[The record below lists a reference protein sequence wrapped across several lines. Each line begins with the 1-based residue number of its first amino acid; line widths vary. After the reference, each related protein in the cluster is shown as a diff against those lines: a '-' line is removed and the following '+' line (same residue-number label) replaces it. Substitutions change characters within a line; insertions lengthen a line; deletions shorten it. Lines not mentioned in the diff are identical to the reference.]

1 MNDAGARTAAPGDA
15 TPIVLSARFN
25 GPPSTANGGYACGV
39 VAAALG
45 HPLGPVAVRLH
56 RPVPLEVPLTM
67 VPDGTGWNA
76 SSALWSGD
84 QLVATGTTASIDLP
98 DPPARPSRAAATAAR
113 RRHPSFAVDHP
124 LAGCF
129 VCGEDRPDGLHVS
142 AGPLAADGSGD
153 VIASP
158 FEPDDSFGTAGV
170 VHPPVVW
177 GALDCPS
184 YPMPAVRAGRTC
196 LLGTFRARIT
206 RDVRTGE
213 RLIAV
218 GWTNREDG
226 RKFLSASALLDEAG
240 TLVAASEAVWIAVP
254 DEYVWAAGSG

>member
-1 MNDAGARTAAPGDA
+1 MGTPGDA
-15 TPIVLSARFN
+15 APIVLSARFN

-45 HPLGPVAVRLH
+45 RPLGPVAVRLH
-56 RPVPLEVPLTM
+56 RPVPLERPLT
-67 VPDGTGWNA
+67 VLTEETGGNA
-76 SSALWSGD
+76 TVTLCSGD
-84 QLVATGTTASIDLP
+84 QLVATGTIASIELP
-98 DPPARPSRAAATAAR
+98 DPPARPSLAAATAAR
-113 RRHPSFAVDHP
+113 RRHPGFAVDHP
-124 LAGCF
+124 LARCF
-129 VCGEDRPDGLHVS
+129 VCGEDRLDGLHVS

-158 FEPDDSFGTAGV
+158 FEPDDSFGTVGV
-170 VHPPVVW
+170 VDPPVVW

-213 RLIAV
+213 RLVAV

-226 RKFLSASALLDEAG
+226 RKFLCGSALLDDTGA
-240 TLVAASEAVWIAVP
+240 LVAASEAVWIAVS
-254 DEYVWAAGSG
+254 DEYVRSAGSG